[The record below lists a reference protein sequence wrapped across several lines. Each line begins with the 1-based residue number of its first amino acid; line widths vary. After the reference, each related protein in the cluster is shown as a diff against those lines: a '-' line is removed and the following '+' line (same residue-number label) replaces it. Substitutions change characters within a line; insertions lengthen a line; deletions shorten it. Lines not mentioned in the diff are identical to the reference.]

1 MDPTTAPAFKRSEPV
16 GNQGPQGVKTVL
28 GRNPRDLSLEQLDA
42 VTWKVTDGTR
52 TKTWSGTKAGDYL
65 TTKGVAYIVNVGGG
79 DWIIRIKNTRSR
91 VMPLRQAKRYVFE
104 ALRGQRP
111 LIEMA
116 DPLREMDRL
125 YAAHLSRNEPDEVG
139 IEPSIIRYIHEIER
153 SA

>member
-42 VTWKVTDGTR
+42 VTWKVTDGTK

-65 TTKGVAYIVNVGGG
+65 TAKGVAYIVNVGDG
-79 DWIIRIKNTRSR
+79 DWTIRIKNTRSR
-91 VMPLRQAKRYVFE
+91 LMTLRQAKRYVFE

-111 LIEMA
+111 LIEMD
-116 DPLREMDRL
+116 DPIREML
-125 YAAHLSRNEPDEVG
+125 QLEAAHISRNEPDEIG

-153 SA
+153 PA